1 MRADAV
7 TARYVEAL
15 YGLAL
20 CKGQLDAVSSDVERL
35 AANFARPGVVQLVLH
50 PAKDRATRR
59 GYAEASLSGA
69 CPLFRNFVDLLFDK
83 NREGVLVGLGEAFRS
98 RLFEASGVVEGVVSS
113 ARPLGSGELA
123 ELTVSLGARLGKEV
137 RLKNEIDPS
146 LIAGIRVIVDSRMV
160 DCSVVGRFEGL
171 RRRLLEAPLPAG
183 H

>member
-1 MRADAV
+1 MPSAV
-7 TARYVEAL
+7 TSSASRPTSPALASCSSCCTPPRTAR
-15 YGLAL
+15 
-20 CKGQLDAVSSDVERL
+20 R
-35 AANFARPGVVQLVLH
+35 
-50 PAKDRATRR
+50 
-59 GYAEASLSGA
+59 AEASLSGA

>member
-1 MRADAV
+1 MQTDAV

-20 CKGQLDAVSSDVERL
+20 RKGELDTVSDDVERL
-35 AANFARPGVVQLVLH
+35 AASFDRPGVVQLVLH
-50 PAKDRATRR
+50 PAKDTATRR
-59 GYAEASLSGA
+59 SYVEESLTGA
-69 CPLFRNFVDLLFDK
+69 GDLFRNFVDLLFDK
-83 NREGVLVGLGEAFRS
+83 HREEVLVGLGEAFRR
-98 RLFEASGVVEGVVSS
+98 RLLAASGVVEGVVTS

-123 ELTVSLGARLGKEV
+123 ELTVSLGGRLGKEV

-171 RRRLLEAPLPAG
+171 RRRLLDAPLPASA
-183 H
+183 